1 MLDSL
6 FGIISGLGDG
16 LVVALLCTA
25 VALWRFRPGLA
36 GLLAFAVSGML
47 AQLLKRMVD
56 TPRPVAVVE
65 HVHVLGDALR
75 AHSFPSGHAASLGV
89 LMALAWILFG
99 ARDWRC
105 WMLLALAL
113 CAAYGRIYGGVH
125 FPADVAAG
133 LGIGLASMWVIWRGL
148 RNMPVRGWEQ
158 SARIWQ
164 ITALLLAAEA
174 AVLGLGYHIQPV
186 TAQPLAWVVAL
197 AALAYLG
204 RSWRLHG
211 H

>member
-1 MLDSL
+1 MLDGL

-16 LVVALLCTA
+16 LVVAVLCTA

-36 GLLAFAVSGML
+36 ALLAFIASGLL

-56 TPRPVAVVE
+56 TPRPVAVLE
-65 HVHVLGDALR
+65 HVHVLGNALR

-89 LMALAWILFG
+89 LVALVWILFG

-105 WMLLALAL
+105 WMFTALAL
-113 CAAYGRIYGGVH
+113 LAAYGRIYGGVH

-133 LGIGLASMWVIWRGL
+133 LGIGLASMWGIWRWL
-148 RNMPVRGWEQ
+148 RNTPVRSWER
-158 SARIWQ
+158 SAGTWRLI
-164 ITALLLAAEA
+164 ALLLAAEA
-174 AVLGLGYHIQPV
+174 AVLGLGYRVQPV

-204 RSWRLHG
+204 RSWRWHG